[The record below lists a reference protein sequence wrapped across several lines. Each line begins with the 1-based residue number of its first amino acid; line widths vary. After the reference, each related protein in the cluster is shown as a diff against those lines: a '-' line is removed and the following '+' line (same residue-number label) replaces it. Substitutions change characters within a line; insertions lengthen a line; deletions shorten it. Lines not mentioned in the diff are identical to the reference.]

1 MFDVVSLCRQDL
13 CIHILLK
20 TELLKCT
27 VYPFLLSPEGPG
39 HSRSIIHTL
48 GCERPQSDQQRP
60 LSCQSR
66 TLDEGVKVCQH
77 GEH

>member
-13 CIHILLK
+13 CIHVLLK

-39 HSRSIIHTL
+39 HSRSIKHTL
-48 GCERPQSDQQRP
+48 GC
-60 LSCQSR
+60 
-66 TLDEGVKVCQH
+66 
-77 GEH
+77 

>member
-13 CIHILLK
+13 CIHVLLK

-39 HSRSIIHTL
+39 TPVPSNTL
-48 GCERPQSDQQRP
+48 
-60 LSCQSR
+60 
-66 TLDEGVKVCQH
+66 
-77 GEH
+77 